1 MGGDPVKRL
10 VSFARVTHGR
20 SDGQPFGGHPRPPDS
35 VPKLPARPI
44 PALIARYGV
53 RVLDATTPAEIAREV
68 ERTESDP
75 EGVGIMTR
83 KGRILLVRLDGISLK
98 AAPLIKQEM
107 LALGADS
114 AHAKGVADL
123 SVEQTAVVLLGTPG
137 QYAHLIPKLRRQ
149 PFQLKAVADAVEAAL
164 GNYTRTGPRLL
175 EGLHRSVT
183 LGNSTAVMGVLNV
196 TPDSFSDGG
205 LFDQPD
211 VSIARGL
218 EIEAEGA
225 QILDVGAESSRPG
238 STPISADQEL
248 DRLRSVLP
256 ALRDRLKIP
265 ISVDTRKP
273 EVAQA
278 ALDLGADL
286 VNDVSGLREPE
297 MRRVLARSGA
307 PAVIV
312 HMRGTPETMQN
323 NLEYADL
330 RSEVYGGLAHAVA
343 TAVEDGIAPEQL
355 LIDPG
360 LGFGKSAE
368 QNLDLLHH
376 LSEFRSLGCPVVIGA
391 SRKSFLG
398 RALGDAST
406 DARLEASLAA
416 AVIAALGGASIVRA
430 HDVAPTVRALAVVD
444 AVRTGRFAGR
454 QPERAEVEAGSSSS
468 RTKGPT

>member
-1 MGGDPVKRL
+1 MAA
-10 VSFARVTHGR
+10 VS
-20 SDGQPFGGHPRPPDS
+20 PDS
-35 VPKLPARPI
+35 VPKSPAP
-44 PALIARYGV
+44 PVAALIARYGV

-68 ERTESDP
+68 ERTDSDP

-83 KGRILLVRLDGISLK
+83 KGRVLLIRLDGIPLK

-123 SVEQTAVVLLGTPG
+123 SVEQSAVVLLGTPG

-149 PFQLKAVADAVEAAL
+149 PFQLKAVADALEAVL

-183 LGNSTAVMGVLNV
+183 LGNSTAVMGVLNI

-211 VSIARGL
+211 VAIARGL

-225 QILDVGAESSRPG
+225 RILDVGAESSRPG
-238 STPISADQEL
+238 ATPISAAQEL
-248 DRLRSVLP
+248 ERLRNVLP
-256 ALRDRLKIP
+256 ALHDRLKIP
-265 ISVDTRKP
+265 ISIDTQKP

-278 ALDLGADL
+278 AFDLGADL
-286 VNDVSGLREPE
+286 INDVSGLRDAE
-297 MRRVLARSGA
+297 MRRVVARSGA
-307 PAVIV
+307 PVIVV
-312 HMRGTPETMQN
+312 HMRGTPETMQQ

-330 RSEVYGGLAHAVA
+330 RTEVYDGLATAVA
-343 TAVEDGIAPEQL
+343 RAVEDGVAPEQL
-355 LIDPG
+355 LVDPG
-360 LGFGKSAE
+360 IGFGKSGE

-376 LSEFRSLGCPVVIGA
+376 LSEFRSLGCPVVVGA

-398 RALGDAST
+398 KAMGGAAT
-406 DARLEASLAA
+406 DPRIEASLAA
-416 AVIAALGGASIVRA
+416 AVVAALGGVAVVRA
-430 HDVAPTVRALAVVD
+430 HDVAPTVRALAVAD
-444 AVRTGRFAGR
+444 AVRTGHFADR
-454 QPERAEVEAGSSSS
+454 QVERPEDATGSSSS